1 MLATVSPTIAPS
13 ELMVLITNTDMFG
26 QLDISGCR
34 EAEPERER
42 PGRERPTTCPSYLI
56 VYFKYAYLDRDIQDV
71 QDIQDIQDVQGI
83 IELRTIY
90 LELSELYMLCICVRL
105 LMLSLGVKVGRM

>member
-1 MLATVSPTIAPS
+1 MATGDGRSAISRIDRERPWWCGLIVLATISPTIAPS
-13 ELMVLITNTDMFG
+13 EQMVVITNTDMFG

-56 VYFKYAYLDRDIQDV
+56 VYFKVLKV
-71 QDIQDIQDVQGI
+71 
-83 IELRTIY
+83 
-90 LELSELYMLCICVRL
+90 CVKLPVDLIR
-105 LMLSLGVKVGRM
+105 S